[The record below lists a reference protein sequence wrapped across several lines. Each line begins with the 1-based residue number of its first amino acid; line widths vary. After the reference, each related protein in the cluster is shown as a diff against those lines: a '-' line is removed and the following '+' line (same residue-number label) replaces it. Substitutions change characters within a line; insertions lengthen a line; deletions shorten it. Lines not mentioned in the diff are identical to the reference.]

1 MFNSGIRTQEI
12 YWILLIQNESTAQL
26 IINNKL
32 SEPFNIERGVKQGDP
47 LSPLLFT
54 FAVEVL
60 ARCKVDDRFRDGFP
74 IINNIEI
81 SHLMYADDTCLMA
94 TDTDRIQLWLQYLTK
109 LQKATGLTINM
120 KKTFTINSS
129 IPELQEMKDKFA
141 YLGFTFQPEGM
152 VDDFEE
158 LIMKTITNLK
168 NQRNNKRNIH
178 YILTHLKCYILSTIY
193 YKGFLVGKESKM
205 LEDEITKFLWYGK
218 VDNKKYIK
226 VSRVRREQPMCHGG
240 LGIIPTRIRFQALRA
255 RMMDCILHNKE
266 MKLYYLIDRNKM
278 SVRDLAYKEIT
289 HTISESK
296 FIQGMFKDWRNSIP
310 KVEDSWK
317 IENNQQVDFFAET
330 HEVKEY
336 QKIISRNENITYIFT
351 KKQTRFKSM
360 FKLNL
365 GMIFINV
372 NRVKEVNLRSF
383 MWNYFQG
390 ALFGKRGSCV
400 CKVDDIT
407 YSHFFFHC
415 TANKSYREQ
424 ADKLFKMLYYEIETR
439 SKHSPCWTEPALWNL
454 WNSKDEEDDLY
465 RDISM
470 CFMRAMY
477 WNNHLQRR
485 DDPIDA
491 VNRLI
496 NAQIV
501 RATNIRNHKEREE
514 ELEIIEKEWN
524 LVGTT
529 KQAYKYY
536 RIRDYIVKQVRGTP
550 SRQ

>member
-1 MFNSGIRTQEI
+1 
-12 YWILLIQNESTAQL
+12 
-26 IINNKL
+26 
-32 SEPFNIERGVKQGDP
+32 
-47 LSPLLFT
+47 
-54 FAVEVL
+54 
-60 ARCKVDDRFRDGFP
+60 
-74 IINNIEI
+74 
-81 SHLMYADDTCLMA
+81 
-94 TDTDRIQLWLQYLTK
+94 
-109 LQKATGLTINM
+109 
-120 KKTFTINSS
+120 
-129 IPELQEMKDKFA
+129 
-141 YLGFTFQPEGM
+141 
-152 VDDFEE
+152 
-158 LIMKTITNLK
+158 
-168 NQRNNKRNIH
+168 
-178 YILTHLKCYILSTIY
+178 
-193 YKGFLVGKESKM
+193 
-205 LEDEITKFLWYGK
+205 
-218 VDNKKYIK
+218 
-226 VSRVRREQPMCHGG
+226 
-240 LGIIPTRIRFQALRA
+240 
-255 RMMDCILHNKE
+255 
-266 MKLYYLIDRNKM
+266 
-278 SVRDLAYKEIT
+278 
-289 HTISESK
+289 
-296 FIQGMFKDWRNSIP
+296 
-310 KVEDSWK
+310 
-317 IENNQQVDFFAET
+317 
-330 HEVKEY
+330 
-336 QKIISRNENITYIFT
+336 
-351 KKQTRFKSM
+351 M

-400 CKVDDIT
+400 CKVDYIT